1 MKVILLKDVK
11 NQGKKDEIINVSDG
25 YARNFLFP
33 QHLAVEATAGA
44 SKEVERKN
52 AAQRQREMEARA
64 AAEKTAASLRG
75 KVINVVV
82 KCGEK
87 GRLYGSVTGQ
97 EIAEALES
105 QHGVKVDK
113 RKIDL
118 KEPIRTVGDTEVT
131 VKIYPEVTAK
141 MKVKV
146 TGGEK

>member
-131 VKIYPEVTAK
+131 VKIYPEITAK

-146 TGGEK
+146 SGGEK